1 MESRVRASHILQK
14 HTGSRN
20 PNDSYRKRPVTR
32 SLEEAHRNIQEIQQR
47 LAAGE
52 RFEAIAS
59 ELSECGSAAN
69 GGDLGFFT
77 KGQMQKPF
85 EDAAF
90 ALQPGQTSGIVV
102 SDSGVHIILRTA

>member
-1 MESRVRASHILQK
+1 MDSRVRASHILLK

-32 SLEEAHRNIQEIQQR
+32 SFEEAKAGIERVQKR

-52 RFEAIAS
+52 RFDAIAR

-77 KGQMQKPF
+77 RGQMQKPF

-90 ALQPGQTSGIVV
+90 ELQPGQMSGPVV
-102 SDSGVHIILRTA
+102 SDSGIHIILRTG